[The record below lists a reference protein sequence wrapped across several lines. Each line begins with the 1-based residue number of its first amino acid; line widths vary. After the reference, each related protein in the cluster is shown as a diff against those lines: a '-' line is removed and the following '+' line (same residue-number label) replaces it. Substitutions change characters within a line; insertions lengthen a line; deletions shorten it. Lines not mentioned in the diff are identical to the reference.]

1 MIDEKELISRLK
13 QIQRNIVVFKITN
26 RFNHNKAYTAE
37 LLIYFI
43 GKLIKMIEYMPKAKG
58 ETE

>member
-13 QIQRNIVVFKITN
+13 EIQRNIVVFKIIN
-26 RFNHNKAYTAE
+26 RFNHNKAYTAG

-43 GKLIKMIEYMPKAKG
+43 GKLIKMIESMPKVKG

>member
-26 RFNHNKAYTAE
+26 RFNHNKGYTAE

-43 GKLIKMIEYMPKAKG
+43 GKLIKMIESMPKAKG